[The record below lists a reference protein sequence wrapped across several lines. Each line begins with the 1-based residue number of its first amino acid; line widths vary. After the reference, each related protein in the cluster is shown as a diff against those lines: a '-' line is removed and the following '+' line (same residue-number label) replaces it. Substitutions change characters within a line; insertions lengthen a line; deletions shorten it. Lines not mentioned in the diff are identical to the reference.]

1 MAVKVLTGTQQA
13 AIATICRHFNISKE
27 MLGVAVGVS
36 RRTIERVCE
45 EAVKAKVKTVSVNP
59 ALVALE
65 ALMYKHKITIPELEV
80 LLKQTPPA
88 IVNLMKKDRAT
99 RKSPKAHAGKQIELL
114 PIVPMIPDPISLP
127 LSPKNQA
134 LKERLSNAK
143 TYPTTD
149 RSADWLAPEKGR

>member
-1 MAVKVLTGTQQA
+1 MTVKVLSDHQKT
-13 AIATICRHFNISKE
+13 AIATICGHFNISKE

-36 RRTIERVCE
+36 RRTVERVCE
-45 EAVKAKVKTVSVNP
+45 EAVKAEAKTVSVNP
-59 ALVALE
+59 ALVAIE

-80 LLKQTPPA
+80 LLEQTPPA

-99 RKSPKAHAGKQIELL
+99 RKSPKAHAGKQVELNL
-114 PIVPMIPDPISLP
+114 VPPAPVELS

-143 TYPTTD
+143 PYPTTN